1 MDNFIKKL
9 LPAFILFFYF
19 IAGAAAQQKKFIR
32 VYLTGPAKVVK
43 GYYGGHTDSSLIIL
57 ANQQRVTMSYVQIQ
71 NIRTAKTVGH
81 SILIGSVT
89 GAFVGAI
96 TGLVTHKDPEPPP
109 ANCWFCIT
117 FETTPAE
124 NAAAGFTI
132 GAMAGAL
139 VGTVSGFA
147 KKKENLTIAG
157 DFANW
162 KTIIA
167 RLDAWPVYNSETTS
181 K

>member
-1 MDNFIKKL
+1 
-9 LPAFILFFYF
+9 
-19 IAGAAAQQKKFIR
+19 
-32 VYLTGPAKVVK
+32 
-43 GYYGGHTDSSLIIL
+43 
-57 ANQQRVTMSYVQIQ
+57 MSYVQIQ

-89 GAFVGAI
+89 GGFVGAI
-96 TGLVTHKDPEPPP
+96 TALVTHKDPEPPP
-109 ANCWFCIT
+109 ANC

-124 NAAAGFTI
+124 NSAAGFTI
-132 GAMAGAL
+132 GSMAGAL

-147 KKKENLTIAG
+147 KKKEHLTIAG

-167 RLDAWPVYNSETTS
+167 RLDEWLVYNSETTS